1 MSVEHLR
8 VLRKSLEDNY
18 WVVDEELPGN
28 DYNVSA
34 YWKISRPNGDSS
46 MCLEFAGLDDLETF
60 PIEKAYAC
68 TEVGKPEVSCYF
80 GKVSKSFAQELS
92 NFIEGLSSVS
102 T

>member
-1 MSVEHLR
+1 M
-8 VLRKSLEDNY
+8 LRKSLEDNH

-34 YWKISRPNGDSS
+34 YWKISRPNGESA
-46 MCLEFAGLDDLETF
+46 MRLEFAGLDDLETF

-68 TEVGKPEVSCYF
+68 SVVGNLEVSCDF
-80 GKVSKSFAQELS
+80 GKVSKSFPKELS
-92 NFIEGLSSVS
+92 NFIERLSSAH